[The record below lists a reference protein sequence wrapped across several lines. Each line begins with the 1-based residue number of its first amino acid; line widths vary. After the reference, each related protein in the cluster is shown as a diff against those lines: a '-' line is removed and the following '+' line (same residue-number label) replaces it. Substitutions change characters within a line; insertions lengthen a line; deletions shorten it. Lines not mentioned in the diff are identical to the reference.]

1 MLQRNMTEEA
11 SFTARTERTATM
23 KTESHWAATAAAIE
37 ARIEGDRLI
46 ALEIG
51 ALLAKGWHAVQR
63 WFVETTAHVSTARHL
78 PPV

>member
-1 MLQRNMTEEA
+1 MQTE
-11 SFTARTERTATM
+11 T
-23 KTESHWAATAAAIE
+23 HWAATAAAIE

-51 ALLAKGWHAVQR
+51 AALTKAWHAMLHWLAV
-63 WFVETTAHVSTARHL
+63 TADATAAARHL